1 MDNYKDMVIKNVDV
15 CDILVEKVGKC
26 IDFIKETIESGT
38 SGENETLGLLYH
50 ITNIT
55 KVNST
60 ILSDKSDPLLPNR
73 IQNHVSF
80 KNVSWFVHSVPI
92 YLKKKPDPKE
102 LGEYVSGT
110 GGSPYILLYVEK
122 IYEIESSDDEQFK
135 MLLTTVLIHELMH
148 AVLDLSNNKDYYIN
162 SSTKNQSSSC
172 PFALVHKHMDRKVP
186 LEDYEDY
193 EKWREE
199 AYANA
204 LTLHLIEKS
213 GKKEL
218 YKYASDF
225 MIKQEVEYAV
235 GASLSKIRRVYLQ
248 TGIYLKEK
256 NLEVKDTDK
265 RYSPQRYNWDSLR
278 RDWVSYVKNI
288 KDNDDPMPQLK
299 ELEDK
304 IRKFV
309 CRHKIVL

>member
-1 MDNYKDMVIKNVDV
+1 MVIKNVDV
-15 CDILVEKVGKC
+15 SDDLVKKVEKC
-26 IDFIKETIESGT
+26 IDFIKGTIESGT
-38 SGENETLGLLYH
+38 SSESGTQEFLYH
-50 ITNIT
+50 IPIT

-60 ILSDKSDPLLPNR
+60 ILPDKSDLLLPN
-73 IQNHVSF
+73 IMQNHVSF

-102 LGEYVSGT
+102 LGEYVSET

-122 IYEIESSDDEQFK
+122 IYEKESSDDEQFK

-148 AVLDLSNNKDYYIN
+148 AVLDLSNNKDYYVN
-162 SSTKNQSSSC
+162 SSKKNQPSSC
-172 PFALVHKHMDRKVP
+172 SFALVHKHMDQKVP
-186 LEDYEDY
+186 IEEYKDYE
-193 EKWREE
+193 EWREE

-204 LTLHLIEKS
+204 LTLRLIKKS
-213 GKKEL
+213 DKEEL

-225 MIKQEVEYAV
+225 MIKQDVEYAV

-256 NLEVKDTDK
+256 NLEVKDTNG
-265 RYSPQRYNWDSLR
+265 RYSLQRNNWDSLR
-278 RDWVSYVKNI
+278 RDWVNYVKNI

>member
-1 MDNYKDMVIKNVDV
+1 MVIKNIDV
-15 CDILVEKVGKC
+15 SDILVEKVEKC
-26 IDFIKETIESGT
+26 IGLIKKTIERGTSSESGT
-38 SGENETLGLLYH
+38 QEFLYH
-50 ITNIT
+50 IPIT

-60 ILSDKSDPLLPNR
+60 ILPDKSDLLLPN
-73 IQNHVSF
+73 IMQNHVSF

-122 IYEIESSDDEQFK
+122 IYEKESSDDEQFK

-162 SSTKNQSSSC
+162 SSTKNHPISR

-186 LEDYEDY
+186 LEEYKDYE
-193 EKWREE
+193 EWREE

-213 GKKEL
+213 DKKEL